1 MPYEIPTALEAFLE
15 HHHLSMRIEF
25 DGANKEERIFSA
37 CLPGMRVTDTGA
49 GKSPFIIA
57 RGATPA
63 IAVAALAN
71 ALKGKALRSDD
82 ESKRADFPNEL
93 HAESLVKRL
102 EPVTEVEKLAL
113 SYVTDVATR
122 MVVAFSLT
130 REAYDNLWRATMGA
144 SLLQTEEKG
153 RLLVPISIENGNPLL
168 AIKDIAWQLG
178 GKLLLRRDMEF
189 HAPVMPNVRHTLQE
203 EIRAMKKTREL

>member
-1 MPYEIPTALEAFLE
+1 MPYETPTELEAFLE
-15 HHHLSMRIEF
+15 HHHISMRIEF

-37 CLPGMRVTDTGA
+37 CLPGMRVAGTGT

-57 RGATPA
+57 RGTTPA
-63 IAVAALAN
+63 AAVAALAN
-71 ALKGKALRSDD
+71 ALKGKVLRSED

-93 HAESLVKRL
+93 HAESLVKKL

-178 GKLLLRRDMEF
+178 GRLLLRRDMEF
-189 HAPVMPNVRHTLQE
+189 HAPVLPNVRHTLQE
-203 EIRAMKKTREL
+203 EIRAKQKVREG

>member
-1 MPYEIPTALEAFLE
+1 
-15 HHHLSMRIEF
+15 MRIEF

-189 HAPVMPNVRHTLQE
+189 HAPVLPNVRHTLQE
-203 EIRAMKKTREL
+203 EMRARKNTREG